1 MKLRIQGNSLRVRV
15 SETEVAKFREIGH
28 LEESVVFG
36 PTQKE
41 TLNYLLIKSY
51 ENTEVTASFSENNIT
66 ISVPAAIAKDWANSE
81 HNGFEVKLPN
91 GTDKGLK
98 ILVEKDLDCIH

>member
-15 SETEVAKFREIGH
+15 TEAEVAKFRETGH
-28 LEESVVFG
+28 LEEAIIFG
-36 PTQKE
+36 PTKKE

-66 ISVPAAIAKDWANSE
+66 IWVPAAIATDWVNSE
-81 HNGFEVKLPN
+81 HNGFEARLPN
-91 GTDKGLK
+91 GTEKGLR